1 MRAGASLQRQG
12 LVWAAAAWLGLVGS
26 AGLLAP
32 GVAWADAPSA
42 VSTRWL
48 VVGASEAT
56 LGAIVKRA
64 RALAETGAGQGLVL
78 STADCG
84 DPRPVYAWAAE
95 VANGFEPARAALVR
109 LRQRVP
115 DAFIKRCNL
124 RPDSLLALGLP
135 AVHPSIADV
144 PADAVNWND
153 ADRISAVRVLSPAIS
168 LVLQRYRAALPD
180 DPLEGR
186 RTRLLLVRSG
196 AAPLLLVEDCAGL
209 ASAVAGQGWLAL
221 ACDSEQAADH
231 VLHTVH
237 AFSDSGERVAEVARC
252 RAPQLVADDLLLCQ
266 SESVDATGK
275 LKLTPRSNKL
285 ARR

>member
-1 MRAGASLQRQG
+1 MKAGASPLRQARV
-12 LVWAAAAWLGLVGS
+12 LAAVALLGL
-26 AGLLAP
+26 AGLLASAT
-32 GVAWADAPSA
+32 AWAETPAA
-42 VSTRWL
+42 VGTRWL

-56 LGAIVKRA
+56 PGGIAKRA
-64 RALAETGAGQGLVL
+64 RALTAAGAGDGLLL
-78 STADCG
+78 STADCF
-84 DPRPVYAWAAE
+84 DSRPVFAWAVE
-95 VANGFEPARAALVR
+95 VASDFEPARAALER
-109 LRQRVP
+109 LRQHVP
-115 DAFIKRCNL
+115 DAFIKRCNV
-124 RPDSLLALGLP
+124 RAGSLLALGLP

-144 PADAVNWND
+144 PADAVNWSD
-153 ADRISAVRVLSPAIS
+153 ADRVSAVRVLGAGLS

-186 RTRLLLVRSG
+186 RTRLLLVRPG
-196 AAPLLLVEDCAGL
+196 AAPRPLVEDCAGL
-209 ASAVAGQGWLAL
+209 ASAVAGHGWLAL

-252 RAPQLVADDLLLCQ
+252 RTPRLSADDLLLCQ

-275 LKLTPRSNKL
+275 LKLTPRSSKL